1 VSKPVALVLGGS
13 GQLGTAL
20 RTTLAGDYDV
30 QAPPASDV
38 PLTDPDVLEQRI
50 RAYRPSVLVNA
61 AAFTKVDDAETEE
74 ARANAVNALAPAVMA
89 RVCRELTARF
99 VHMSTDYV
107 FDGTGVMPYTADAPT
122 HPLNVYGATKR
133 AGETAVLAANPSAVV
148 LRTAWVHSG
157 VGVNFVG
164 TAVRVLG
171 AGRPMKVV
179 DDQVGTPTRTSTL
192 ADAIARVLQRPEV
205 RGIHH
210 VTDAGVASWYDVACC
225 VLETLEADG
234 RAPLGASVAPVD
246 SSAFPRPAARPKISI
261 LDTYATR
268 AALDWTPPH
277 WRTGVIAS
285 TREWLAATPA
295 TAAS

>member
-1 VSKPVALVLGGS
+1 MSRPVALLFGGS

-20 RTTLAGDYDV
+20 RATLASQYQV
-30 QAPPASDV
+30 AAPSSFEV
-38 PLTDPDVLEQRI
+38 PLTDPDALERAI
-50 RAYRPSVLVNA
+50 RERQPSVLINA
-61 AAFTKVDDAETEE
+61 AAFTKVDDAETAQE
-74 ARANAVNALAPAVMA
+74 RATAINAVASGVMA
-89 RVCRELTARF
+89 RVCREIKARF
-99 VHMSTDYV
+99 VHVSTDYV
-107 FDGTGVMPYTADAPT
+107 FDGTGAMPYAADAPT

-133 AGETAVLAANPSAVV
+133 AGELAVLAEHAGAVV
-148 LRTAWVHSG
+148 MRTAWVHSG

-164 TAVRVLG
+164 TAVRLLG
-171 AGRPMKVV
+171 AGRAMNVV

-192 ADAIARVLQRPEV
+192 ADAIARAIARPQV
-205 RGIHH
+205 SGIHH

-225 VLETLEADG
+225 VLETLHAEG
-234 RAPLGASVAPVD
+234 RAPAGASVSPVD

-285 TREWLAATPA
+285 TREWLATIPA
-295 TAAS
+295 PAAS